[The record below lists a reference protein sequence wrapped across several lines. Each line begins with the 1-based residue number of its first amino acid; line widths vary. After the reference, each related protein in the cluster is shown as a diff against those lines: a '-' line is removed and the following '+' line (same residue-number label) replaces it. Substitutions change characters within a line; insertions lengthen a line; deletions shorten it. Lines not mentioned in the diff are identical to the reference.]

1 MAFVTQ
7 RMEGL
12 VTSRP
17 SNVPTQ
23 AKIEMWDG
31 YLANGA
37 NFDAGDDQDD
47 PNVREERLRKEAE
60 IFGLLNAEGV
70 AKRLGFGS
78 GSIAEEIL
86 EEEEEEDFLSD
97 IMRNVGFADMTI

>member
-1 MAFVTQ
+1 MD
-7 RMEGL
+7 GP

-23 AKIEMWDG
+23 AEIDMWDG

-37 NFDAGDDQDD
+37 SFDAGDDQDD
-47 PNVREERLRKEAE
+47 SNVREERLRKEAE
-60 IFGLLNAEGV
+60 VFGLLNAEAV

-78 GSIAEEIL
+78 GKVAEEIL
-86 EEEEEEDFLSD
+86 EEEEEDFLSD
-97 IMRNVGFADMTI
+97 IMRNADIHHMM